1 MNRPKRVHSLQWRT
15 LFEEVERQQAREA
28 RACRGAMIVRPGSA
42 TRSCS
47 ASSLRQSGCCTPD
60 DPHRAARP
68 VLVRH
73 RTAWGKT
80 VLVRYRAKGGKRAW
94 NGNPQAHG
102 AARRTIYSIE
112 NASTGLA
119 PGGGYG
125 SGRQPSRQRGH
136 RMSWISYY
144 LSSRGHCTGR
154 IGPGSRPCGRS
165 AAGATCHGLGAG
177 GRQRRTDLD

>member
-47 ASSLRQSGCCTPD
+47 ASSLRQSGCCTPN
-60 DPHRAARP
+60 DPHCAART

-80 VLVRYRAKGGKRAW
+80 VLVWYRAKGGKRAW
-94 NGNPQAHG
+94 NGNPQARG
-102 AARRTIYSIE
+102 AARHTIYSIE

-119 PGGGYG
+119 TGLNRTQAK
-125 SGRQPSRQRGH
+125 ST
-136 RMSWISYY
+136 SY
-144 LSSRGHCTGR
+144 
-154 IGPGSRPCGRS
+154 
-165 AAGATCHGLGAG
+165 
-177 GRQRRTDLD
+177 